1 MKRGAIMS
9 FTNPYN
15 DDDFEDFRRYEE
27 YQRQKDANLVR
38 GVWGFIVKLYQKVF
52 IYFLT
57 YLILG
62 IVLQKLTDMQDGVAM
77 LISMAL
83 SFFVFKISYVKLY
96 PGKSLLTLGF
106 LFFLL
111 FIVFDS

>member
-1 MKRGAIMS
+1 MS

-27 YQRQKDANLVR
+27 YQRQKDANVVR

-62 IVLQKLTDMQDGVAM
+62 VILQNITDWQEGVAM
-77 LISMAL
+77 LVSMAL
-83 SFFVFKISYVKLY
+83 SFFVFKIPYVKLY
-96 PGKSLLTLGF
+96 PSKSLITLGF

-111 FIVFDS
+111 FVVFGS